1 MTKDQYFEMCEM
13 MGSDPIDE
21 EIPLEYA
28 DLPDEVQEAMTVYN
42 MLQDNWDGMNG
53 VYMGKI
59 MTGVSDVFNIVG
71 IEDPKTIYFILN
83 LLDRQRSEILNAKHK
98 QKAAK

>member
-13 MGSDPIDE
+13 MGTDPIDE

-42 MLQDNWDGMNG
+42 MLQDNWDDMNG
-53 VYMGKI
+53 VYMGKV
-59 MTGVSDVFNIVG
+59 MAGVSDVFNIVG

-98 QKAAK
+98 QKATK